1 MIFVKYIVQL
11 ESRQQKRKETGKIY
25 DPFNLLDMES
35 NSEWIIEKGLLS
47 ENCTWMKTFEFL
59 EVIGGTNGSKVV
71 IIKI

>member
-1 MIFVKYIVQL
+1 
-11 ESRQQKRKETGKIY
+11 
-25 DPFNLLDMES
+25 MES

-47 ENCTWMKTFEFL
+47 ENCTWMKTFEYL

>member
-1 MIFVKYIVQL
+1 
-11 ESRQQKRKETGKIY
+11 
-25 DPFNLLDMES
+25 MES
-35 NSEWIIEKGLLS
+35 NFEWIIEKGLLL